1 MSDLD
6 WEFVPRSTVE
16 QVEEGLDLSP
26 KFNENGILP
35 CITQHVDSSEILM
48 FGYMNEQAFRLTIN
62 NGFSHY
68 WSRSRQKIWIKGE
81 TSGMRQK
88 VHQILID
95 DDQDCI
101 ILKVSLTSP
110 TKGGKE
116 SSCHVGYRSC
126 FYREITSSDQGP
138 RLKFIENEKVFD
150 PKAVSYTHL
159 TLPTIYSV

>member
-1 MSDLD
+1 MSDVD

-48 FGYMNEQAFRLTIN
+48 FAYMNEQAFRLTIN

-138 RLKFIENEKVFD
+138 RLKFIKNEKVFD
-150 PKAVSYTHL
+150 PKVIYEGTEN
-159 TLPTIYSV
+159 PTKL